1 MSPTVVS
8 DGHSWQQLLIS
19 ISPALNISVL
29 EFVSLLYCLYGSF
42 AFFSVS
48 SFSVSSR
55 ISTKKIRKRNKRPID
70 PGPSNNVRKF
80 TGKSTFE

>member
-8 DGHSWQQLLIS
+8 DGHSWQQVLIS
-19 ISPALNISVL
+19 ILPALNISVL

-48 SFSVSSR
+48 SFSVSSG
-55 ISTKKIRKRNKRPID
+55 ISAKKSESETK
-70 PGPSNNVRKF
+70 
-80 TGKSTFE
+80 EQ